1 MRYAITGASG
11 YVGHAFVRE
20 VERRGGQP
28 VELGRRP
35 SRPGGE
41 YLPYTLGATDPDTIG
56 WGGVEALIHGAYDFR
71 LTDPQEIGRIN
82 VEGSVRLLQS
92 AHRHGVR
99 RGVFISSFSA
109 FEGCRSHYGRA
120 KLRIEAEALRL
131 GYAVVRPG
139 LVFGGQPGGTMGSL
153 WKVTAISP
161 VLPLIGDGSYPQYLV
176 HEDDLAAFVC
186 GLCES
191 GEPLPG
197 RPLSAANPERVP
209 LREVIRRIAARQ
221 GKRVLLFPVPWPL
234 VLGGARLLEALRLPS
249 PFRSDSLIGLVYQNP
264 APDFTLPPGV
274 AASFRP
280 FQATPEARP

>member
-11 YVGHAFVRE
+11 YVGKAMVRE
-20 VERRGGQP
+20 VGRRGGEA

-35 SRPGGE
+35 SRPGGAHV
-41 YLPYTLGATDPDTIG
+41 PYTLGVTDPETIP
-56 WGGVEALIHGAYDFR
+56 WEGVEALIHGAYDFR
-71 LTDPQEIGRIN
+71 LTDPQAIEEIN
-82 VEGSVRLLQS
+82 VEGSVRLLRS

-131 GYAVVRPG
+131 GFAVVRPG
-139 LVFGGQPGGTMGSL
+139 LVFGDQPGGTMGSL
-153 WKVTAISP
+153 WKVTALSP

-191 GEPLPG
+191 AGPPPA

-209 LREVIRRIAARQ
+209 LREVIARIAARQ
-221 GKRVLLFPVPWPL
+221 GKRVFLIPVPWPL

-249 PFRSDSLIGLVYQNP
+249 PFRSDSLIGLVYPNP
-264 APDFTLPPGV
+264 APDFALPPGV
-274 AASFRP
+274 AAPFRP
-280 FQATPEARP
+280 FTAQP